1 MSKKKRKT
9 LSETLID
16 AALDLDLGKAT
27 ADKIESLGIPEV
39 EEFSPD
45 DIRSLRERENVSQG
59 VFAVYL
65 NVSPSTVHKWEKGEV
80 RPQNAA
86 LRLLSII
93 NSKGLEAI
101 SDDE

>member
-1 MSKKKRKT
+1 MSKKRKT
-9 LSETLID
+9 LSDTLID
-16 AALDLDLGKAT
+16 AALDLELGKAT
-27 ADKIESLGIPEV
+27 VDKIKALAIPEV
-39 EEFSPD
+39 EDFTAEQ
-45 DIRSLRERENVSQG
+45 IRSLRERENVSQG

-65 NVSPSTVHKWEKGEV
+65 NVSPSTVQKWERGEV

-93 NSKGLEAI
+93 NSKGLNAI